1 MILVLLQCASS
12 SSSGQLILPESLK
25 LLPLFCLGLMKL
37 PCFRTDSRA
46 DARAVWMSR
55 LLSLPIDRLLP
66 AVHPRFVRVPV
77 ELAGENDVPM
87 PERLPLSAEKL
98 SSDSIYILE
107 NGFDLFVLVG
117 RDVAPNTME
126 AVLGTPSLEAID
138 ASSFADFPNQN
149 NPVSDLMRRMIA
161 NMRRLRRSYMHMR
174 FVAKGH
180 PHETLFQTALVED
193 RHLLS
198 GMSYVEYLCFLHRQ
212 IQNKM
217 P

>member
-1 MILVLLQCASS
+1 
-12 SSSGQLILPESLK
+12 
-25 LLPLFCLGLMKL
+25 
-37 PCFRTDSRA
+37 
-46 DARAVWMSR
+46 MSR

-66 AVHPRFVRVPV
+66 VVHPRFVQVPV
-77 ELAGENDVPM
+77 ERAGENDVPM

-98 SSDSIYILE
+98 SSDGIYILE

-126 AVLGTPSLEAID
+126 AVLGTASLEAID

-149 NPVSDLMRRMIA
+149 NPVSDLTRRMIA
-161 NMRRLRRSYMHMR
+161 NMRRLRRSFMHMR